1 MRCTIS
7 QGFGKMR
14 CFIHVVTGERFLRD
28 EDGADFPN
36 LQAAAAEAAQSAR
49 DLMAEELRN
58 GNVLPVSW
66 KVLLSSPDDTV
77 LMSLPFSQFVPA
89 PEPLPHRARVAHR
102 DYEGIERR
110 HLGEADRHIMH
121 GRARVGAQRERISRM
136 EVTYAAADATSTDVS
151 SSSRRSTLHS
161 PAISGRDGA
170 RAAQWYRGG
179 GPDGL
184 RTVHLRHEWYGNET
198 VNTIRFLAAHR

>member
-1 MRCTIS
+1 MHNSANGRE
-7 QGFGKMR
+7 KMR

-28 EDGADFPN
+28 EDGADFPD

-58 GNVLPVSW
+58 GNLLPVSW

-102 DYEGIERR
+102 DYEQIERR
-110 HLGEADRHIMH
+110 HLAEADRHVTQ
-121 GRARVGAQRERISRM
+121 GRARVGAQRERIARM
-136 EVTYAAADATSTDVS
+136 EQLGVDASIAED
-151 SSSRRSTLHS
+151 
-161 PAISGRDGA
+161 
-170 RAAQWYRGG
+170 
-179 GPDGL
+179 
-184 RTVHLRHEWYGNET
+184 
-198 VNTIRFLAAHR
+198 FLALLETTLNQLISHRDLILKSLG

>member
-1 MRCTIS
+1 
-7 QGFGKMR
+7 MR

-121 GRARVGAQRERISRM
+121 GRARVGAHGAFRHRELDIDRGQCLSNFI
-136 EVTYAAADATSTDVS
+136 VQ
-151 SSSRRSTLHS
+151 L
-161 PAISGRDGA
+161 PRDGSA
-170 RAAQWYRGG
+170 LVF
-179 GPDGL
+179 L
-184 RTVHLRHEWYGNET
+184 RPHEPP
-198 VNTIRFLAAHR
+198 

>member
-1 MRCTIS
+1 
-7 QGFGKMR
+7 MR

-36 LQAAAAEAAQSAR
+36 LRAAAAEAAQSAR

-136 EVTYAAADATSTDVS
+136 EELGVDTSVAED
-151 SSSRRSTLHS
+151 
-161 PAISGRDGA
+161 
-170 RAAQWYRGG
+170 
-179 GPDGL
+179 
-184 RTVHLRHEWYGNET
+184 
-198 VNTIRFLAAHR
+198 FLALLETTLNKLVSHRELILKSLP